1 MRQCIFSFLV
11 ISILL
16 LGSCSQDQQNGIPP
30 VFDESLQL
38 SALEKDFDRINKK
51 IEKAGIEDHILYEYF
66 IDQQGIITRLVEAIK
81 TDEEKPDSLLSHEI
95 PLQKEE
101 CAQLINSLN
110 TELEL
115 INKNQDFEKQGIETI
130 NVKDFGAKGDGISN
144 DREAISEA
152 FRKAKQMG
160 NGVKVLFPEGT
171 YSIHVSE
178 DAEVSGNLEL
188 IGCKDI
194 VLEGLGDALLLFK
207 TYRTGLRMED
217 CHNVKVKNL
226 TIDYDPLPF
235 TQGVITKVDRKN
247 DLVEIRI
254 QDGFPLP
261 NNDKFKKA
269 GFLRGTMNHPETGQ
283 LYQKGDW
290 RVKDLEEL
298 GNNIF
303 RFGLLS
309 NYGFERKGLAKDL
322 EEGHI
327 FVMHARGT
335 PRGGP
340 AIFLYGS
347 SYVTFHQVNVWASPI
362 HIAILFYSDAL
373 KFIDCKAMPKPGTQR
388 LTCANADGFHC
399 RSNRKG
405 PYIKNCTFFRINDDD
420 TNIFGKMFSL
430 AKVKSDTEIIINSGA
445 GRIENGKAI
454 TPIYKKGELIG
465 LVNPNMGFTIDA
477 YARVKDINYD
487 EWHGS
492 NFLTLILDRPVE
504 NLVSRDALGK
514 GPFGSREYVK
524 GNHRDIEHFVANLNT
539 MGNGFVIKDN
549 SFGDHRASSVKIQST
564 NGLIEG
570 NTISHVKNY
579 GFYFCALMNWLELYP
594 PRNIMIRNNM
604 VNNHTG
610 FLSEILLPT
619 GTDQVNIR
627 PIRRLWF
634 ENNQFLNATNV
645 GINLSNAEEIYFKN
659 NVIES
664 PEPFRFTNCKNIV
677 KENNTIRKP

>member
-1 MRQCIFSFLV
+1 M
-11 ISILL
+11 L
-16 LGSCSQDQQNGIPP
+16 LGACNQKEQNGIPP
-30 VFDESLQL
+30 VFDENLNL
-38 SALEKDFDRINKK
+38 SALEKDFIKVNKK

-66 IDQQGIITRLVEAIK
+66 TDQQGIISRLLDGIK
-81 TDEEKPDSLLSHEI
+81 EDEKKPDSLLSHEI

-101 CAQLINSLN
+101 CAQLINSLK

-115 INKNQDFEKQGIETI
+115 INKNQGFIKQGIETI

-144 DREAISEA
+144 DREAISKA
-152 FRKAKQMG
+152 LTKAKQMG

-171 YSIHVSE
+171 YSIQVDE
-178 DAEVSGNLEL
+178 KAQVSGHLEL
-188 IGCKDI
+188 IGIKDI
-194 VLEGLGDALLLFK
+194 VLEGQGDALLIFK
-207 TYRTGLRMED
+207 NYRTGLWLED

-226 TIDYDPLPF
+226 SVDYDPLPF
-235 TQGVITKVDRKN
+235 TQGVITNVDREN
-247 DLVEIRI
+247 DRVEIRI
-254 QDGFPLP
+254 QEGFPLP
-261 NNDKFKKA
+261 NTDKFIKA

-290 RVKDLEEL
+290 RVKEL
-298 GNNIF
+298 VELDTNKF
-303 RFGLLS
+303 SFGLLS
-309 NYGFERKGLAKDL
+309 NYGFERKGLAK
-322 EEGHI
+322 EMKEGHI

-335 PRGGP
+335 PGGGP
-340 AIFLYGS
+340 AIFLNGS

-362 HIAILFYSDAL
+362 HVAILFYSDAL

-405 PYIKNCTFFRINDDD
+405 PYIKNCTLFRINDDD

-430 AKVKSDTEIIINSGA
+430 AKVKSPTEIIINSGA
-445 GRIENGKAI
+445 DRIENGKAS

-465 LVNPNMGFTIDA
+465 LVNPNQGFTIDA
-477 YARVKDINYD
+477 YARVKDISYD
-487 EWHGS
+487 EWHGR
-492 NFLTLILDRPVE
+492 NFLTIILDRPVE
-504 NLVSRDALGK
+504 NLVSRDSLGK

-524 GNHRDIEHFVANLNT
+524 GKHRNIEHFVANLNT
-539 MGNGFVIKDN
+539 IGTGFVIKDN

-570 NTISHVKNY
+570 NNISHVKNY

-610 FLSEILLPT
+610 FSSEILLPT

-634 ENNQFLNATNV
+634 ENNQFLNADTV
-645 GINLSNAEEIYFKN
+645 GIRLSNAEDIYFIN
-659 NVIES
+659 NVIEA